1 VPAAPVQLEP
11 KYAATEVLIRFAGA
25 AGAPATVTRSE
36 AEAKARAEE
45 VFRRASAGEDLETL
59 ARAMSEGPA
68 AARGGKLGVYRTG
81 TMVPEFESAVA
92 RVSVGS
98 LAPPFRTAFGW
109 HVVRR
114 DAVVEIAARH
124 LLVTYAGAWRSTSTR
139 TKDQARA
146 RVEEALR
153 KLEGGADFAALAREY
168 SEDASAV
175 RGGELGVIAPG
186 QMVPAF
192 EEAAFGL
199 SVGAHS
205 GIVETPYGFHL
216 VLRTK

>member
-1 VPAAPVQLEP
+1 VQLEP

-45 VFRRASAGEDLETL
+45 VYRRASAGEALETL
-59 ARAMSEGPA
+59 AKTMSEGPA
-68 AARGGKLGVYRTG
+68 GPRGGQLGVYRTG

-92 RVSVGS
+92 RVSVGA

-114 DAVVEIAARH
+114 DPVVEITARH
-124 LLVTYAGAWRSTSTR
+124 LLVTYTGAWRSTSTR
-139 TKDQARA
+139 TKEQARA
-146 RVEEALR
+146 RIEEALR
-153 KLEGGADFAALAREY
+153 KLEAGADFAALAREY

-175 RGGELGVIAPG
+175 RGGDLGVVAPG

-192 EEAAFGL
+192 EEAAFAL
-199 SVGAHS
+199 TPGAHS
-205 GIVETPYGFHL
+205 GIVETPYGYHL